1 MDCKVIPGESVVTQ
15 HRLLILDVQ
24 VRRRFRKI
32 KLKLDPK
39 ITAAKRR

>member
-24 VRRRFRKI
+24 IRSRFRMIKRKLDYKI
-32 KLKLDPK
+32 K
-39 ITAAKRR
+39 